1 MQLADCKTLINTGT
15 SWQHFENNEKR
26 PVNLYA
32 ASKQAFE
39 CMARYYSDAHGM
51 KVVNLKLYD
60 TYGNGDTRP
69 KLFATL
75 KRIASSG
82 ESLAMSPGE
91 QLIDILHV
99 DDVVHA
105 FCVCLQKLPDLPQWS
120 SYAIS
125 SGNPL
130 PLTELVAAFE
140 QAIGKKL
147 NIDFGAREYRPREV
161 MVPWNTGQTLP
172 GWRPLIDLQTGIKRY
187 LDAE

>member
-1 MQLADCKTLINTGT
+1 
-15 SWQHFENNEKR
+15 
-26 PVNLYA
+26 
-32 ASKQAFE
+32 
-39 CMARYYSDAHGM
+39 
-51 KVVNLKLYD
+51 
-60 TYGNGDTRP
+60 
-69 KLFATL
+69 
-75 KRIASSG
+75 
-82 ESLAMSPGE
+82 MSPGA

-147 NIDFGAREYRPREV
+147 NIDFGARGYRPREV

-172 GWRPLIDLQTGIKRY
+172 GWRPQVDLQTGIKRY